1 MKKFVVSSPSWF
13 PSSGGIT
20 ILHKFVHVMNELGY
34 DTYMAPSNAS
44 GLGWH
49 PSHIQFVSPSNYD
62 KVKFITEEVY
72 FNLEDAIVI
81 YPETW
86 YGNYLNAP
94 NVVRWIMGAAN
105 PSYMGAGSM
114 YGMNYTAWS
123 DNDLWF
129 WYSPMYITSTFNS
142 FNKNLD
148 NILNLVEFNRDIF
161 VNRDEERTINCW
173 TLRKS
178 AGRVDQSDYIH
189 EIDAI
194 FFGDIDK
201 SLPNPDYD
209 FPGQYKKLADLFN
222 KTNKFYSYDPYTFIS
237 VQAAMCGADSIV
249 FPRKGLS
256 KEEYYNGS
264 ELHRYIAYGIDELEK
279 SRSVRGE
286 LNDHIDDIQKMNIE
300 SIHTF
305 VEKCHDYFK

>member
-1 MKKFVVSSPSWF
+1 MKKFVISAPSWF

-20 ILHKFVHVMNELGY
+20 VLHKFVHVLNELGY
-34 DTYMAPSNAS
+34 DAYLAPSGPS

-49 PSHIQFVSPSNYD
+49 PAHIPFTTRD
-62 KVKFITEEVY
+62 KYTKLKLITDEVY
-72 FNLEDAIVI
+72 NDLENAIVL

-105 PSYMGAGSM
+105 PSYMSAGNK
-114 YGMNYTAWS
+114 YGISYSAWG
-123 DNDLWF
+123 DNELWF
-129 WYSPMYITSTFNS
+129 WYSPMYKTSTFSS
-142 FNKNLD
+142 FDRNLD
-148 NILNLVEFNRDIF
+148 NILNVTEFNRDIF
-161 VNRDEERTINCW
+161 YNKNEHRDINCW

-178 AGRVDQSDYIH
+178 TGLISPSEYIH
-189 EIDAI
+189 DSDAI

-201 SLPNPDYD
+201 TLPNPDYD
-209 FPGQYKKLADLFN
+209 FPGQYKKLAALFN
-222 KTNKFYSYDPYTFIS
+222 KTNKFYSYDAYTFIS
-237 VQAAMCGADSIV
+237 VQAVMCGADSIV
-249 FPRKGLS
+249 FPRNGLS

-264 ELHRYIAYGIDELEK
+264 ELHRYIAYGLDQLDN
-279 SRSVRGE
+279 SRSVRNE
-286 LNDHIDDIQKMNIE
+286 LNDHIDRIEDMNIE